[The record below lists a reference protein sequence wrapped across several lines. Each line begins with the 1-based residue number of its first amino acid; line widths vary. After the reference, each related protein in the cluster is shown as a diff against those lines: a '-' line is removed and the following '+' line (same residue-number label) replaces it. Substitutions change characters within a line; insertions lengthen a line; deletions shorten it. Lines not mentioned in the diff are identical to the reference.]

1 MASSQLFPSIME
13 SSSSAIYQVSADD
26 HSDHFKSMIQYEK
39 ELVEKRHLLIFQLR
53 NPKVYQEFS
62 EFMNYSK
69 SSFFLFLVNL
79 IFTFLVIPLVGC
91 STFTSDMA
99 TTACSVLEII
109 ISFCMLCFMWLLLC
123 RQIAKFQDNKIFSN
137 LRKVSIE
144 WLQECYLFS
153 VTALFAIINIR
164 RVYQGQCSADTP
176 WISIWSCNPN
186 GKSNGI
192 PFDSFFIMLLIPI
205 VFVVVL
211 RETNFL
217 CVFLCWFIVVST
229 LLTCVIMLG
238 SAHPSLALIFYFV
251 FSSVIIID
259 AYNQYILL
267 FTLGRKLKERLEEN
281 QRLSDQEKAI
291 QMRNMIANIAH
302 DLKTVRKKHTC
313 RFVICISLFCFFSL
327 ALSIVYD
334 WNRTYFQ

>member
-53 NPKVYQEFS
+53 NPQVYKEFS

-69 SSFFLFLVNL
+69 SSFFLFLINL

-109 ISFCMLCFMWLLLC
+109 LSFCMLCFMWLLLC
-123 RQIAKFQDNKIFSN
+123 RQIAKFQDSKLLSN

-153 VTALFAIINIR
+153 VTTLFAIINIR
-164 RVYQGQCSADTP
+164 RVYEGQCPDGAS
-176 WISIWSCNPN
+176 WFRIWSCNPN

-192 PFDSFFIMLLIPI
+192 PFDSVFIMLLIPI

-217 CVFLCWFIVVST
+217 CVFLSWFVVVST
-229 LLTCVIMLG
+229 LFTCVIMLG
-238 SAHPSLALIFYFV
+238 SAHPSLALIFYFF

-302 DLKTVRKKHTC
+302 DLKTVREKT
-313 RFVICISLFCFFSL
+313 IL
-327 ALSIVYD
+327 
-334 WNRTYFQ
+334 